1 LNRRP
6 ESQTYNV
13 RFTQRLL
20 FPQPWNSPKDLISRR
35 EKSNSRRPA
44 VIEQDRGV
52 LQRMTGTIVNDL
64 NGLFRSQALGEA
76 ASQLGESESSV
87 MRGFE
92 AASSAIMAALTTHLG
107 QSGFMKQAY
116 DLITSPLNDG
126 GILSNLGG
134 YFSRDRDAL
143 QSDGLGGRM
152 LSLLFG
158 GNQSTVAEGISET
171 SGVRVSSA
179 SALMAAAAPM
189 VLGVLGRR
197 VKESHLDV
205 SGLSTMLQN
214 EGPAHAELARESAA
228 HGAAGRTDRWLGA
241 LLLAALGIVGL
252 FWMLNHGRRVV
263 NEASYAARS
272 TAPNLGDFVQQTLPS
287 GATLSV
293 PRYGVESRLLDFMQN
308 ASAPVDHAW
317 VDFDRL
323 SFEPN
328 SAALRPESTEQ
339 IANIAKILKAYPT
352 TRLMIGGF
360 TDDTGDATVDMQLSQ
375 ARADSV
381 KQELIK
387 MGVGGNRLEA
397 QGFGAT
403 APIADNSTQAGRFK
417 NRRIALR
424 LTAR

>member
-1 LNRRP
+1 
-6 ESQTYNV
+6 
-13 RFTQRLL
+13 
-20 FPQPWNSPKDLISRR
+20 
-35 EKSNSRRPA
+35 
-44 VIEQDRGV
+44 
-52 LQRMTGTIVNDL
+52 MTGTIVNDL
-64 NGLFRSQALGEA
+64 SGLFRTQALDEA

-116 DLITSPLNDG
+116 DLISSPLNDG
-126 GILSNLGG
+126 GILSNVRG
-134 YFSRDRDAL
+134 YFARGMNAV
-143 QSDGLGGRM
+143 QSDGLSGRM

-171 SGVRVSSA
+171 TGVRVSSA

-205 SGLSTMLQN
+205 SGLSNMLQN
-214 EGPAHAELARESAA
+214 EGSAA
-228 HGAAGRTDRWLGA
+228 DGELTAKSGAHDAVERTNRWLGV
-241 LLLAALGIVGL
+241 LLLAALGIVGF
-252 FWMLNHGRRVV
+252 FWMFNHGRSVV
-263 NEASYAARS
+263 HQAASAARS
-272 TAPNLGDFVQQTLPS
+272 TAPNLGDFVQLTLPN
-287 GATLSV
+287 GAMLSV
-293 PRYGVESRLLDFMQN
+293 PRYGVESRLLDFIQN
-308 ASAPVDHAW
+308 ASGPIDHAW
-317 VDFDRL
+317 LDFDRL
-323 SFEPN
+323 SFDTN

-339 IANIAKILKAYPT
+339 IANIAKIMKAYPAT
-352 TRLMIGGF
+352 HVMIGGF

-375 ARADSV
+375 ARANSV

-387 MGVGGNRLEA
+387 MGVGANRLEA
-397 QGFGAT
+397 QGFGAS
-403 APIADNSTQAGRFK
+403 APIADNSTEAGRFK

>member
-1 LNRRP
+1 
-6 ESQTYNV
+6 
-13 RFTQRLL
+13 
-20 FPQPWNSPKDLISRR
+20 
-35 EKSNSRRPA
+35 
-44 VIEQDRGV
+44 
-52 LQRMTGTIVNDL
+52 MTGTIVNDL
-64 NGLFRSQALGEA
+64 NGLFRSQALDEA

-107 QSGFMKQAY
+107 QTGFMRQAY

-126 GILSNLGG
+126 GILSNVRG
-134 YFSRDRDAL
+134 YFSRGINAL

-158 GNQSTVAEGISET
+158 SNQSTVAEGISET
-171 SGVRVSSA
+171 SGVRLSSA

-214 EGPAHAELARESAA
+214 EGSATHSELAAA
-228 HGAAGRTDRWLGA
+228 SGAGGAPDRTNRFLG
-241 LLLAALGIVGL
+241 LMLAAFGIVGFL
-252 FWMLNHGRRVV
+252 WMINHGRRVV
-263 NEASYAARS
+263 NQAANVASRS
-272 TAPNLGDFVQQTLPS
+272 TVPDLGDFVQRTLPN
-287 GATLSV
+287 GATLNV
-293 PRYGVESRLLDFMQN
+293 PRFGVESKLVDFMQN
-308 ASAPVDHAW
+308 GSVPVDHAW
-317 VDFDRL
+317 LDFDRL
-323 SFEPN
+323 SFDPN
-328 SAALRPESTEQ
+328 SAALRPASTEQ
-339 IANIAKILKAYPT
+339 IANIAKIMKAYPT

-375 ARADSV
+375 ARANSV

-387 MGVGGNRLEA
+387 MGIDANRLEA
-397 QGFGAT
+397 QGYGAT

>member
-1 LNRRP
+1 
-6 ESQTYNV
+6 
-13 RFTQRLL
+13 
-20 FPQPWNSPKDLISRR
+20 
-35 EKSNSRRPA
+35 
-44 VIEQDRGV
+44 
-52 LQRMTGTIVNDL
+52 MTDTIVNDL
-64 NGLFRSQALGEA
+64 SGLFRTQALGEA

-92 AASSAIMAALTTHLG
+92 AASSAIVAALTTHIG

-126 GILSNLGG
+126 GILSNVRGFFARGLN
-134 YFSRDRDAL
+134 AV

-158 GNQSTVAEGISET
+158 SNQSSVAEGISET

-197 VKESHLDV
+197 VQESHLDV
-205 SGLSTMLQN
+205 SGLSTMLRN
-214 EGPAHAELARESAA
+214 EGSVAHAELAAGSVAA
-228 HGAAGRTDRWLGA
+228 GAAARTNRWLGG
-241 LLLAALGIVGL
+241 LLLAAFGIAGA

-263 NEASYAARS
+263 NQAANVAARS
-272 TAPNLGDFVQQTLPS
+272 TVPNLGDFVQQTLPN

-293 PRYGVESRLLDFMQN
+293 PRFGVESRFLDFMQN
-308 ASAPVDHAW
+308 GSAPVDHAW
-317 VDFDRL
+317 IDFDRL
-323 SFEPN
+323 SFDPN
-328 SAALRPESTEQ
+328 SAALRPASTEQ
-339 IANIAKILKAYPT
+339 IANIAKIMKAYPT
-352 TRLMIGGF
+352 TRVMIGGF

-375 ARADSV
+375 ARANSV

-387 MGVGGNRLEA
+387 MGVDANRLEA
-397 QGFGAT
+397 QGYGAT